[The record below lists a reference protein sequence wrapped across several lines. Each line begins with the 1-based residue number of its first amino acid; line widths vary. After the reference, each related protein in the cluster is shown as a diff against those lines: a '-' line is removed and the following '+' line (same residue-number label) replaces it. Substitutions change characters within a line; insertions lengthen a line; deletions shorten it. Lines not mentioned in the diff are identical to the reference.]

1 MFNTGPLE
9 SILIIMHIINIGIN
23 NIIIKIEQIVKSK
36 NLFNLVTFLLRQIL
50 LICTLK
56 NILLKK

>member
-23 NIIIKIEQIVKSK
+23 NIIIKIVQIVKSK
-36 NLFNLVTFLLRQIL
+36 NLFNLVAFLLRQIL
-50 LICTLK
+50 LIYTLK

>member
-23 NIIIKIEQIVKSK
+23 NIIIKIVQIVKSK
-36 NLFNLVTFLLRQIL
+36 NLFNLVAFLLRQIL

>member
-9 SILIIMHIINIGIN
+9 SILIIMHISNIGIN
-23 NIIIKIEQIVKSK
+23 NIIIKIIQIVKSK
-36 NLFNLVTFLLRQIL
+36 NLFNLVAFLLRQIL